1 MSAILW
7 VAAGLRFGVSAQT
20 AWAVALFYLLLILS
34 FIDLD
39 TMRLPNPL
47 VALLFA
53 VGVGGAVISQ
63 LTEIVAT
70 PLVPLGETGIWASP
84 LAVSAIGA
92 LASAGVALGIAGA
105 YALVRRKEGFGMG
118 DAKLLGAI
126 GVFLGL
132 YGVLVLFAGSI
143 VGAVYGVIAARKG
156 GSGMGFKFPF
166 GPFLAAGAV
175 LVTLWGPAAWAW
187 YVGLLA

>member
-1 MSAILW
+1 LLSAVLW
-7 VAAGLRFGVSAQT
+7 VTAGLRFGFSAQT

-39 TMRLPNPL
+39 TMRLPNTL

-53 VGVGGAVISQ
+53 IGLVGAAISQ
-63 LTEIVAT
+63 FSEILAT
-70 PLVPLGETGIWASP
+70 PLVPLGDAGIWASP
-84 LAVSAIGA
+84 LAVSVIGA
-92 LASAGVALGIAGA
+92 AASAGVALAIAGA

-143 VGAVYGVIAARKG
+143 IGATYGVIAAR
-156 GSGMGFKFPF
+156 
-166 GPFLAAGAV
+166 
-175 LVTLWGPAAWAW
+175 
-187 YVGLLA
+187 